1 MSYLNQKTAI
11 IIPIRMGSSRLPGK
25 FHADINGKAMI
36 LHIIDRARETNL
48 TNIFVACDH
57 QDHFNLVENYGAKA
71 IMTGTHHQSGSDRV
85 YEALEIIDPSETF
98 EYIINLQGDIPFVSS
113 DTILS
118 VLSEL
123 DSDQD
128 ADISTMLTPLD
139 NLEDL
144 HKKNFVKAVFDVN
157 RHALYFS
164 RLAIPFAEDN
174 SKTQYYH
181 HIGIYGYRRQ
191 ALTKFVYLPESK
203 LEISEK
209 LEQLRALE
217 NGMKI
222 RIGLT
227 DDLPISVDV
236 PEDLIIARN
245 YVSSR
250 K

>member
-25 FHADINGKAMI
+25 FHADIDGKAMI

-57 QDHFNLVENYGAKA
+57 QDHFDLVENYGAKA
-71 IMTGTHHQSGSDRV
+71 VMTGTHHQSGSDRV
-85 YEALEIIDPSETF
+85 HEALEIIDPSEKF

-123 DSDQD
+123 DSDKE

-144 HKKNFVKAVFDVN
+144 HKKNFVKAVFDIN
-157 RHALYFS
+157 HHALYFS
-164 RLAIPFAEDN
+164 RLAIPFAEDK
-174 SKTQYYH
+174 STTQYYQ
-181 HIGIYGYRRQ
+181 HIGIYGYRRRS
-191 ALTKFVYLPESK
+191 LTKFVYLPESK

-222 RIGLT
+222 KVGFT
-227 DDLPISVDV
+227 DDFPISVDV

-245 YVSSR
+245 YSSNR